1 MEESDIAKHRGMPA
15 SGTRPDDRLSGRLGI
30 VVDGKT
36 VAVLRMDGGG
46 AKLEPPEGETRA
58 TAIVSS
64 MDELRRIA
72 RGELNLVVA
81 SLRGILSLRGDLG
94 FAVRAL
100 RALEG
105 GMTVQGAD
113 REWTRHGG

>member
-1 MEESDIAKHRGMPA
+1 ME
-15 SGTRPDDRLSGRLGI
+15 
-30 VVDGKT
+30 
-36 VAVLRMDGGG
+36 GGG
-46 AKLEPPEGETRA
+46 ATLEPPEGETRA
-58 TAIVSS
+58 SVLVTS

-81 SLRGILSLRGDLG
+81 SLRGILSARGDVA
-94 FAVRAL
+94 FALRAL

-113 REWTRHGG
+113 RDWTRNGG